1 MYTKRYIDVITLALV
16 SLIFILLNLYQF
28 QIQGNIQKVLDQFQN
43 NINTMPQ
50 DVEESTGRF

>member
-43 NINTMPQ
+43 NINTMTQ

>member
-28 QIQGNIQKVLDQFQN
+28 QIQGNIQKILDQFQN
-43 NINTMPQ
+43 NINTMTQ